1 MARHRLVRPW
11 RIVLGI
17 AAFALALA
25 RDGMPA
31 WAEDLESWVAVEV
44 GGAVAQ
50 RNADGVW
57 QAVEPGTLLAAGAS
71 LRTGDG
77 AMLVLSHGGDRV
89 TVSPNSELQIPA
101 HADPANGASIIE
113 RIGTILFRVEHSP
126 GRRFEVE
133 SPYLA
138 AVVKGTV
145 FTVSTSD
152 TASSVHLAE
161 GSVEVSAAASKETAL
176 LRPGETAVVAASGKD
191 ISILGRPGSTN
202 RQHSENDP
210 PEREEK
216 SGAAA
221 ITRTLGEEHLD
232 VGRVSN
238 GLLAGSGRDG
248 QGMTA
253 RSPAAP
259 AETAP
264 LGDASGSIG
273 VEMIKAGAAAA
284 GDSASNTGGASMAPS
299 SPTAPGTGPTAITTL
314 GGPAAGGG
322 PTVSPTVPVPPG
334 NPYANAGPSST
345 AGSPP
350 AALPGTTP
358 TPPGNP
364 YAPANFAGGG
374 PSAAPS
380 TPAAVGANAYT
391 TSNLAGPSVSHGMSS
406 GPSAGYGRPKP

>member
-25 RDGMPA
+25 RDDMPA

-50 RNADGVW
+50 RDADGAW
-57 QAVEPGTLLAAGAS
+57 QAVGPGTVLAAGAS

-77 AMLVLSHGGDRV
+77 AMLVLSHGRDRV

-101 HADPANGASIIE
+101 HADPAHGASIIE

-152 TASSVHLAE
+152 QAGSVHLAE

-191 ISILGRPGSTN
+191 ISILGRPGSIN

-221 ITRTLGEEHLD
+221 ITRTLGEEQLD
-232 VGRVSN
+232 IGRVSN
-238 GLLAGSGRDG
+238 GLLAGSDRNG

-253 RSPAAP
+253 SSHAAP

-264 LGDASGSIG
+264 TADAPGSIG
-273 VEMIKAGAAAA
+273 VDAINAGAAAA
-284 GDSASNTGGASMAPS
+284 DDSASTR
-299 SPTAPGTGPTAITTL
+299 
-314 GGPAAGGG
+314 GGG
-322 PTVSPTVPVPPG
+322 
-334 NPYANAGPSST
+334 ANAGPS
-345 AGSPP
+345 AGGGPP
-350 AALPGTTP
+350 AALPGATR

-364 YAPANFAGGG
+364 YAAANLAGGG

-380 TPAAVGANAYT
+380 TPAALGANAYA
-391 TSNLAGPSVSHGMSS
+391 TSNLAGPSASHGMSS